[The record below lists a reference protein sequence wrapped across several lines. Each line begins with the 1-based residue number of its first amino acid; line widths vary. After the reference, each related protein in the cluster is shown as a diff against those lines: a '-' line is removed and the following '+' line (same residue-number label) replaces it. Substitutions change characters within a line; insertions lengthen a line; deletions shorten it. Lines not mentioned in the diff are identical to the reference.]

1 MDNIFLATENTEF
14 TEGFFKIIGKKLS
27 VNSVFSVAVIL
38 LLLSSVAFAQD
49 AGGLK
54 GKVRTTKGEGIAG
67 VTVTARQKGEDVK
80 SATSDAK
87 GNFTISGLKAGLYN
101 LAFTKSG
108 YGSGVLYNIEVKK
121 KKENDLGDR
130 LILTVDQGTLVL
142 IKGSVFNQD
151 GVSVFGA
158 KVEVEKINGDGSR
171 KKVGSGYSSET
182 GEFTFRFP
190 QGAAKYRV
198 TATAKGA
205 SASKEIEV
213 ESAAIYRL
221 AITLNVEK

>member
-1 MDNIFLATENTEF
+1 MKFFRFVSFLALMF
-14 TEGFFKIIGKKLS
+14 
-27 VNSVFSVAVIL
+27 VFSSFA
-38 LLLSSVAFAQD
+38 SAQD
-49 AGGLK
+49 TGGLK
-54 GKVRTTKGEGIAG
+54 GKVRTTKGESIAG
-67 VTVTARQKGEDVK
+67 VIVTARQKGEDVK

-87 GNFTISGLKAGLYN
+87 GNFTISGLKTGLYN

-158 KVEVEKINGDGSR
+158 KIEIEKINGDGSR

-190 QGAAKYRV
+190 QSAAKYRV
-198 TATAKGA
+198 TATVKGA